1 MHPDARTS
9 VREGRGRDT
18 PKRGKRGEVR
28 RGARGPRRCPPAGHR
43 SLAARLWRSLRDRA
57 RVLPLLQDLDEHRQG
72 AEVSETRSKAAPFA
86 IASAAV
92 CILGIGI
99 SLMLPEPGREPALY
113 GAASAALGAV
123 CAFSALTRGVAKGS
137 TGVLTGFSI
146 GFLCRAGLVAA
157 GLLASGPRG
166 NLALIYAGAFFVL
179 YAATQ
184 VIEVLFV
191 HASSRPQGAT
201 P

>member
-1 MHPDARTS
+1 M
-9 VREGRGRDT
+9 
-18 PKRGKRGEVR
+18 
-28 RGARGPRRCPPAGHR
+28 
-43 SLAARLWRSLRDRA
+43 
-57 RVLPLLQDLDEHRQG
+57 
-72 AEVSETRSKAAPFA
+72 SETRSKAAPFA

-157 GLLASGPRG
+157 GLLASGARG
-166 NLALIYAGAFFVL
+166 NLALVYAGAFFAL